1 MPKTIRF
8 VQWPLLTVLHK
19 TIIELTSYFIV
30 NRKKSSLFC
39 TMQYKR
45 NPSLQ
50 SKFNL
55 VTFFY
60 SVLSQ
65 KVLHGY
71 VETRWNV
78 CIHPFF
84 EWQRFKPRKDK
95 KARIS
100 RTLNQGIVI
109 FYRFPSFPIFFVTMQ
124 TFDEKFCCISRF
136 CIPNNFYILNHF
148 SFCVQLL

>member
-1 MPKTIRF
+1 MPKTIRL

-136 CIPNNFYILNHF
+136 CIPNNFYILNH
-148 SFCVQLL
+148 

>member
-1 MPKTIRF
+1 MIASMSKNPKDLNRYPEWCWSNSEQRAIF
-8 VQWPLLTVLHK
+8 LKQLLNLK
-19 TIIELTSYFIV
+19 
-30 NRKKSSLFC
+30 LF
-39 TMQYKR
+39 YYG
-45 NPSLQ
+45 PDLSLQ

-100 RTLNQGIVI
+100 RTLNQSIVI

-136 CIPNNFYILNHF
+136 YIPNNFYILNH
-148 SFCVQLL
+148 

>member
-1 MPKTIRF
+1 MPKTIRL

-55 VTFFY
+55 VTFFC

-65 KVLHGY
+65 KHCMGMLKRD
-71 VETRWNV
+71 EMFAFMLSLSDNDSNLEKTRK
-78 CIHPFF
+78 HESP
-84 EWQRFKPRKDK
+84 E
-95 KARIS
+95 
-100 RTLNQGIVI
+100 
-109 FYRFPSFPIFFVTMQ
+109 
-124 TFDEKFCCISRF
+124 
-136 CIPNNFYILNHF
+136 H
-148 SFCVQLL
+148 